1 MDGHGTAEKAEALA
15 TWRSAIMVNALIATS
30 VALAPSTGILNLQ
43 GVERPFAIARTATMV
58 LALGAIGV
66 LIPQRNNPRTSV
78 AQALFALPAIPTLLM
93 NWFLAGD
100 RAAQGLPTE
109 LFVREAIASAILALA
124 TPPRV
129 IVSLVPI
136 AAFSVE
142 TLLVYWTARGSDHG
156 QLPPWQP
163 WTSLLYAT
171 CMALI
176 AVYRGRR
183 HQREVATIVKLE
195 QAAALR
201 RLMRSYLAVRDLV
214 NTPLQTLRVSAHLL
228 GVRYPEAKDV
238 TGTMER
244 AVDRLGDLNQ
254 LLADETSTMD
264 SPPGAEAFDPIA
276 VLRASHSK
284 PES

>member
-1 MDGHGTAEKAEALA
+1 MDRHGTAEKAEALA
-15 TWRSAIMVNALIATS
+15 TWRSAITVNALVATS
-30 VALAPSTGILNLQ
+30 AALAPSTGILNLQ

-78 AQALFALPAIPTLLM
+78 AQALFVLPAIPTLLM

-163 WTSLLYAT
+163 WTSL
-171 CMALI
+171 
-176 AVYRGRR
+176 
-183 HQREVATIVKLE
+183 REVATIVKLE

-264 SPPGAEAFDPIA
+264 SPPGGEAFDPIA